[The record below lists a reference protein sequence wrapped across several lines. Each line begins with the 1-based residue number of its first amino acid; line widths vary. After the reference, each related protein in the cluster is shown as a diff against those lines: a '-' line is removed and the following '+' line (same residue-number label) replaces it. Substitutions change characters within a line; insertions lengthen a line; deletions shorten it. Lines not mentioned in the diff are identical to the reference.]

1 MSTSLFAKEEKKTEV
16 KKMFDSIASRYD
28 LLNRVLSAGVDTY
41 WRKKALKLSKI
52 GKDTILLDMACG
64 TGDVAIQARKYGVTK
79 IYGAD
84 FSYNMLSLFNKK
96 VDWINQKNFQTAAE
110 YIPLKKDSVTN
121 ITVAFGVRNFYDI
134 PLAFREFNR
143 VISSGGRATVL
154 EFAMPK
160 NAFFK
165 ALYKF
170 YFKNIL
176 PLVGKIVSGHPMAY
190 DYLPDSVEDF
200 DRNVDLV
207 KLFKEAGFSKV
218 DRHLFTFGIVQVV
231 VAVK

>member
-1 MSTSLFAKEEKKTEV
+1 MSTSLFAKEEKKIEV

-28 LLNRVLSAGVDTY
+28 LLNRVLSAGVDKY
-41 WRKKALKLSKI
+41 WRKKALKLSKL
-52 GKDTILLDMACG
+52 DSNSILLDMACG
-64 TGDVAIQARKYGVTK
+64 TGDVAIQARKYGVTQ
-79 IYGAD
+79 IFGAD

-96 VDWINQKNFQTAAE
+96 VDWINKKNFQTAAE
-110 YIPLKKDSVTN
+110 FIPLKADSVTN
-121 ITVAFGVRNFYDI
+121 VTVAFGVRNFYDI

-143 VISSGGRATVL
+143 IIKKGGRATVL

-160 NAFFK
+160 NSFFK
-165 ALYKF
+165 AVYKF
-170 YFKNIL
+170 YFKNVL

-200 DRNVDLV
+200 DKNVDLV

-231 VAVK
+231 IATN

>member
-41 WRKKALKLSKI
+41 WRKKALKLSKV

-79 IYGAD
+79 IFGAD

-96 VDWINQKNFQTAAE
+96 VDWINRKNFQTAAE

-143 VISSGGRATVL
+143 VISTGGRATVL

-207 KLFKEAGFSKV
+207 KLFREAGFSKV

-231 VAVK
+231 VAEK

>member
-1 MSTSLFAKEEKKTEV
+1 MSTSLFAKEEKKIEV
-16 KKMFDSIASRYD
+16 KKMFDSIAGRYD
-28 LLNRVLSAGVDTY
+28 LLNRVLSVGVDKY
-41 WRKKALKLSKI
+41 WRKKALKLSKLN
-52 GKDTILLDMACG
+52 KDTILLDMACG

-79 IYGAD
+79 IFGAD

-96 VDWINQKNFQTAAE
+96 VDWITGKDFQTAAE
-110 YIPLKKDSVTN
+110 FIPLKESVVTN
-121 ITVAFGVRNFYDI
+121 VTVSFGVRNFYDI

-143 VISSGGRATVL
+143 VINKGGRATIL

-160 NAFFK
+160 NPVIKGF
-165 ALYKF
+165 YKF

-200 DRNVDLV
+200 DKNVDLV
-207 KLFKEAGFSKV
+207 KLFKDAGFSKV
-218 DRHLFTFGIVQVV
+218 DRYLFTFGIVQVV
-231 VAVK
+231 VAEK

>member
-41 WRKKALKLSKI
+41 WRKKALKLSKV

-79 IYGAD
+79 IFGAD